1 MYADVLDLPIV
12 LAPFPSPHGLV
23 AVAAREL
30 LTRAEPGP
38 MTPLYLRRPD
48 AVVPTG
54 RKRVTQP

>member
-1 MYADVLDLPIV
+1 MYADVLDLPIA

-23 AVAAREL
+23 AVAARDL
-30 LTRAEPGP
+30 LTGAEPGP